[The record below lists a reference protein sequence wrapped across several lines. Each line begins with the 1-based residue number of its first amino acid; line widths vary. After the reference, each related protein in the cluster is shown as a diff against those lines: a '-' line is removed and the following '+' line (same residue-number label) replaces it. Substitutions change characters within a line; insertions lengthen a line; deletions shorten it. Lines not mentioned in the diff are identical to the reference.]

1 VADFTRVTAAL
12 SALQDSLGA
21 LSLAI
26 ETQAGADAAL
36 ISAQGAAAQAAQD
49 VVARDT
55 EADAALAELV
65 AALAEVGVSPPA

>member
-1 VADFTRVTAAL
+1 MADFTRVTAAL
-12 SALQDSLGA
+12 SALQGSLAG

-55 EADAALAELV
+55 EADVALVELV

>member
-1 VADFTRVTAAL
+1 MADFTRVTAAL